1 MASETPTKI
10 EPATAESPSAA
21 RKPSLFGKVKV
32 LAFVAV
38 LVGTE
43 CFVAYLYLPS
53 AADVS
58 AQAAA
63 SAGVKPKAEAPASK
77 HTESAEPADEH
88 EPAKNEQTEVNLGQ
102 FGVTAFQPGAGSTLR
117 IDFRLFGMV
126 AAGEEKEFTKLKE
139 ENLHRFRDQVIITLR
154 SAEAVDLTD
163 PDLSTIKRR
172 IVDKTNR
179 VLGKPLLRGVVFSDF
194 SCIEQ

>member
-10 EPATAESPSAA
+10 EPAAAESPPAA
-21 RKPSLFGKVKV
+21 HKSSKFGKVKV

-38 LVGTE
+38 LVGVE
-43 CFVAYLYLPS
+43 CVVAYLCLPS
-53 AADVS
+53 AADIS
-58 AQAAA
+58 AQATAT
-63 SAGVKPKAEAPASK
+63 AGAKPKAEAEAPK
-77 HTESAEPADEH
+77 HSDPAEPAQEH
-88 EPAKNEQTEVNLGQ
+88 EPAKSEQMEVNLGQ

-126 AAGEEKEFTKLKE
+126 AASEEKEFTKLKE

>member
-1 MASETPTKI
+1 MATEDTKTTD
-10 EPATAESPSAA
+10 PATNNDPPAA
-21 RKPSLFGKVKV
+21 GKPSLFGKIKV
-32 LAFVAV
+32 LAIVAV
-38 LVGTE
+38 LVGGE
-43 CFVAYLYLPS
+43 CFVAYLFLPS

-63 SAGVKPKAEAPASK
+63 AAGNKPKAEAPK
-77 HTESAEPADEH
+77 HAEPAEPVDEQ
-88 EPAKNEQTEVNLGQ
+88 EPVKKEQAEVNLGQ
-102 FGVTAFQPGAGSTLR
+102 FGVSAFQPGSGSTLR

-126 AAGEEKEFTKLKE
+126 AARDEKEFTKLKE

-154 SAEAVDLTD
+154 SAEPADLTD

-172 IVDKTNR
+172 IVDRSNR
-179 VLGKPLLRGVVFSDF
+179 VLGKSLLRGVVFSDF

>member
-1 MASETPTKI
+1 
-10 EPATAESPSAA
+10 
-21 RKPSLFGKVKV
+21 
-32 LAFVAV
+32 V
-38 LVGTE
+38 LVGVE

-53 AADVS
+53 AADIS

-63 SAGVKPKAEAPASK
+63 SVGAKPKAEAPA
-77 HTESAEPADEH
+77 EPAEAAPEH
-88 EPAKNEQTEVNLGQ
+88 EPRKADQVEVNLGQ

-117 IDFRLFGMV
+117 IDFRLFGTV
-126 AAGEEKEFTKLKE
+126 GAKEEQEFLKLKE